1 MAGVAELR
9 GSGWGRG
16 EAETVSPAEEMGVSR
31 WLQFLLC
38 TPSLGPVASTQHPA
52 PTPCSCPH
60 QFHNRRP
67 LSHRGSRSLSVFYR
81 DRETRDSR
89 SGCRWRPCVASSRRG
104 GAGLPRSGD
113 GSGLPRSGAR
123 GRRRPA
129 LPRPR
134 RLVLSLP
141 SPASLALKSDLC
153 VHRAAMQATRVT

>member
-16 EAETVSPAEEMGVSR
+16 EAETASPAEEMGVSR

-60 QFHNRRP
+60 QFHNCRP

-123 GRRRPA
+123 AAAAPLCLGPGVSSCRCP
-129 LPRPR
+129 LPPP
-134 RLVLSLP
+134 SL
-141 SPASLALKSDLC
+141 LKATC
-153 VHRAAMQATRVT
+153 VCTVQQCKPHV